1 MSNIITGADQ
11 ILSETFVIK
20 KLFAIA
26 RKINYLKKSRNY
38 QEEMM
43 VFFLKLKQKSN
54 GSAFLAKLQKFSKE
68 LLFNNCERLRPGS

>member
-1 MSNIITGADQ
+1 MSNIITRADQ

-26 RKINYLKKSRNY
+26 LKINYLKKSRNY

-43 VFFLKLKQKSN
+43 EFFIKLKQKSN
-54 GSAFLAKLQKFSKE
+54 GCVSLVKVQNFSKQ
-68 LLFNNCERLRPGS
+68 LLFNNCKRLRPGS